1 MEILGIGPLE
11 FVFIVLIALI
21 VLGPKDL
28 VKAGRTLGS
37 WMRKIVTSPE
47 WRSVQQASRE
57 IRHLPTRLMRESS
70 LEEVSADLKNLGQ
83 IGGQVE
89 HKPLKPQDNF
99 PADNLSAWTTPPGMP
114 IPPSTE
120 YPKESKEDEPR

>member
-57 IRHLPTRLMRESS
+57 IRHLPTRLMREAS
-70 LEEVSADLKNLGQ
+70 LEEMSAELKELGQ
-83 IGGQVE
+83 IGGQA
-89 HKPLKPQDNF
+89 KGRPAKPQDNF
-99 PADNLSAWTTPPGMP
+99 PADNLSAWTTPPRIP